1 MSKLYKGIVVAAN
14 SKAGVVAAFSDAATG
29 KSVRFMASESGAV
42 FATNGIAYDPC
53 GYGTVRDFDGVE
65 NTEFASVSSEADA
78 NLTVC
83 LDGCQNFILSE
94 SQLQRCPSC
103 SAALTASEEDIHDLV
118 FGSESDDALLQG
130 SDPLFCG
137 TEEQAAVYAR
147 ALRTGTVPSL
157 SGELATLN
165 YDPYSGQES
174 ARSCS
179 NVAEFSGVFHKF
191 KCAAGCSHPVTLSTS
206 ADIVFCAHCNAP
218 LEEPENMI
226 KKIGRIDQRLHVF
239 APSVSGALNGLRDLL
254 INGAQNASHFD
265 HKQQDENFISNSACA
280 FNPYTG
286 NNITSS
292 VIDSLSGTGAEI
304 AHDALNIHLFKCHDG
319 CGFMACS
326 SADANF
332 CSECDA
338 PLVEPSEEDLSDL
351 PAADTV
357 GDDTSIDELESDLAE
372 LDGEDEDLLSASGE
386 EEEFEDEDEEDLNLD
401 FDEDDED
408 EGDES
413 SLSGDDF
420 DDEDE
425 GDEMPE
431 FDDEDEDEEDEEE
444 DEESDFEATGDFS
457 LESTSGDGGD
467 EEDPDTMLTDEE
479 LSELDFEGDEDDME
493 SESSVIS
500 ISAAEALVADAE
512 FNLDSLSCVF
522 DGKSRYHAIYD
533 NMPLGSL
540 NLTALSGALGDEDKA
555 KVLFRNGTLPSILSA
570 SARENGLEQ
579 ALSDLGF
586 TPVEFNVSVSSVLQ
600 QRASKSADERADRL
614 QGEINTIVA
623 DTTERYQ
630 ASVSTAMIGLTRG
643 FWKQDD
649 NAVASALVNKMVAGG
664 MSLSSARDMV
674 TSAFAEQGAELMASV
689 FSRAQSLS
697 AMSVEGYNEVSRAI
711 EEINVAS
718 VSASGATEIGKV
730 VRKPAPEQEDKIA
743 SNSSDALAWDQ
754 KMAALGLNKSR

>member
-14 SKAGVVAAFSDAATG
+14 SKAGVVAAFSDVATG
-29 KSVRFMASESGAV
+29 KNARFMASESGAV

-53 GYGTVRDFDGVE
+53 GYGTVHDFDGVE
-65 NTEFASVSSEADA
+65 GTEFASTSAEAEA

-83 LDGCQNFILSE
+83 LDGCQSFILSE

-118 FGSESDDALLQG
+118 FGSESDALLQG

-137 TEEQAAVYAR
+137 TEEQAAAYAR
-147 ALRTGTVPSL
+147 ALRSGTVPSL

-174 ARSCS
+174 VRSCS

-226 KKIGRIDQRLHVF
+226 KKIGKIDQRLHVF

-254 INGAQNASHFD
+254 INGAPNASHFD
-265 HKQQDENFISNSACA
+265 HKNTDENFISNSACA

-286 NNITSS
+286 NNVTSS
-292 VIDSLSGTGAEI
+292 VMDSLSGTGAEL

-338 PLVEPSEEDLSDL
+338 PLVEPSEEDLADL

-357 GDDTSIDELESDLAE
+357 GDESSLDDLESDLAE
-372 LDGEDEDLLSASGE
+372 LDAEDEDLLSASGE
-386 EEEFEDEDEEDLNLD
+386 EEEFDDEEEEDLELD
-401 FDEDDED
+401 DDDED
-408 EGDES
+408 MGDDGEA

-425 GDEMPE
+425 GDDMPE
-431 FDDEDEDEEDEEE
+431 FDDEDEEDEEDDEE

-457 LESTSGDGGD
+457 LESTSGDEGD
-467 EEDPDTMLTDEE
+467 DDGEDPDTMLTDDE
-479 LSELDFEGDEDDME
+479 LSELDFEDEDGDME

-533 NMPLGSL
+533 NLPLGSL
-540 NLTALSGALGDEDKA
+540 NLTALSTALGDEDKA
-555 KVLFRNGTLPSILSA
+555 KLLFRNGTLPNVLSA

-579 ALSDLGF
+579 ALTDLGF
-586 TPVEFNVSVSSVLQ
+586 TPVEFNVSVSNVLQ

-614 QGEINTIVA
+614 QSEINTIVA

-630 ASVSTAMIGLTRG
+630 ASVSTAFVGLTRG

-664 MSLSSARDMV
+664 MSLSSAREMV
-674 TSAFAEQGAELMASV
+674 SSAFAEQGAELMASV
-689 FSRAQSLS
+689 YSRAQSLS

-718 VSASGATEIGKV
+718 VSANGATEIGKV
-730 VRKPAPEQEDKIA
+730 VRKPAQEPEDKIA
-743 SNSSDALAWDQ
+743 SKSSDALAWEQ
-754 KMAALGLNKSR
+754 KMAALGLK

>member
-53 GYGTVRDFDGVE
+53 GYGTVRDFEGVE

-137 TEEQAAVYAR
+137 TEEQAAAYAS

-157 SGELATLN
+157 SGELAALN

-174 ARSCS
+174 VRSCS

-254 INGAQNASHFD
+254 INGAQQASHFD
-265 HKQQDENFISNSACA
+265 HKQADENFISNSACA

-286 NNITSS
+286 NNVTSS

-372 LDGEDEDLLSASGE
+372 LDEGEEDLLSASGE
-386 EEEFEDEDEEDLNLD
+386 EEEFEDEEEEDLDLD
-401 FDEDDED
+401 GD
-408 EGDES
+408 DES

-420 DDEDE
+420 DDDEDE
-425 GDEMPE
+425 DDEMPE
-431 FDDEDEDEEDEEE
+431 FDDEDDEDEEDEE
-444 DEESDFEATGDFS
+444 DEESDFEAEGDFS
-457 LESTSGDGGD
+457 LESTSGEGSCSEDD
-467 EEDPDTMLTDEE
+467 AEDPDTMLTDEE
-479 LSELDFEGDEDDME
+479 LSELDFEGEDDDME

-555 KVLFRNGTLPSILSA
+555 KVLFRNGTLPNVLSA

-614 QGEINTIVA
+614 QSEINTIVA

-649 NAVASALVNKMVAGG
+649 NAVASTLVNKMVAGG
-664 MSLSSARDMV
+664 MSLSSAREMV

-718 VSASGATEIGKV
+718 VSANGATEIGKV
-730 VRKPAPEQEDKIA
+730 VRKPAQEPQDKIA
-743 SNSSDALAWDQ
+743 SKSSDALAWDQ

>member
-14 SKAGVVAAFSDAATG
+14 SKAGVVAAFSDVATG
-29 KSVRFMASESGAV
+29 KNARFMASESGAV

-53 GYGTVRDFDGVE
+53 GYGTVRDFEGVE
-65 NTEFASVSSEADA
+65 SMEFASASAEAEA

-83 LDGCQNFILSE
+83 LDGCQSFILSE

-118 FGSESDDALLQG
+118 FGSESDALLQG

-137 TEEQAAVYAR
+137 TEEQAAAYAR
-147 ALRTGTVPSL
+147 ALRSGTVPSL

-174 ARSCS
+174 VRSCS

-226 KKIGRIDQRLHVF
+226 KKIGRVDQRLHVF

-254 INGAQNASHFD
+254 INGAPNASHFD
-265 HKQQDENFISNSACA
+265 HKNADENFISNSACA

-286 NNITSS
+286 NNVTSS
-292 VIDSLSGTGAEI
+292 VMDSLSGTGAEL

-338 PLVEPSEEDLSDL
+338 PLVEPSEEDLADL

-357 GDDTSIDELESDLAE
+357 GDESSLDDLESDLAE
-372 LDGEDEDLLSASGE
+372 LDAGDEDLLSSSGE
-386 EEEFEDEDEEDLNLD
+386 EEEFEDDEEENLD
-401 FDEDDED
+401 FDDEDD
-408 EGDES
+408 DES

-420 DDEDE
+420 DDEDDGE
-425 GDEMPE
+425 EMPE
-431 FDDEDEDEEDEEE
+431 FDDEDEEDEEDEEE

-457 LESTSGDGGD
+457 LESTSGDEGGD
-467 EEDPDTMLTDEE
+467 DEGEDTDTMLTDEE
-479 LSELDFEGDEDDME
+479 LSELDFEEDEGDME

-533 NMPLGSL
+533 NLPLGSL
-540 NLTALSGALGDEDKA
+540 NLTALSTALGDENKA
-555 KVLFRNGTLPSILSA
+555 KLLFRNGALPNVLSA

-579 ALSDLGF
+579 ALTDLGF

-614 QGEINTIVA
+614 QSEINTIVA

-630 ASVSTAMIGLTRG
+630 ASVSTAMVGLTRG

-664 MSLSSARDMV
+664 MSLSSAREMV
-674 TSAFAEQGAELMASV
+674 TSAFAEQGGELMASI

-718 VSASGATEIGKV
+718 VSANGATEIGKV
-730 VRKPAPEQEDKIA
+730 VRKPSQEPEDKIA
-743 SNSSDALAWDQ
+743 SKSSDSLAWDQ
-754 KMAALGLNKSR
+754 KMAALGLKHS